1 MKIFNLI
8 KVNKTQ
14 LPNNSA
20 ICIDGMY
27 FYFSEKPSE
36 AMISE
41 LNEFM
46 NNEAQYIHR
55 KDLDLN
61 SQMLASLFDGGNII
75 SARKFM
81 FSVLDSHKGVFRAI
95 DKYGFTILKF
105 MGYDKAKHVKKA
117 EEVVEEAPKTE
128 PKKNNE
134 TEVEETV
141 IKEDALI
148 TEKEEAV
155 NENTEKAAPENNETK
170 EEVVNETTE
179 TKEEAVNE
187 NTEKAAPEN
196 NETKEEVV
204 NENTEKA
211 PKPKNK
217 PKTENKPKNKNK

>member
-55 KDLDLN
+55 KDLDLS

-81 FSVLDSHKGVFRAI
+81 FSVLDTHKIVFRAVE
-95 DKYGFTILKF
+95 KYGFTILKF

-170 EEVVNETTE
+170 EEVVNE
-179 TKEEAVNE
+179 
-187 NTEKAAPEN
+187 
-196 NETKEEVV
+196 
-204 NENTEKA
+204 NTEKA